1 MSHPSNKVT
10 FDNLEDIFSYHDEE
24 WKIEHYHAIRHFAKA
39 LAITILSHS
48 PDCAD
53 RTAALRK
60 LREVV
65 MTANAAV
72 ALSKERWYEKTVD
85 D

>member
-10 FDNLEDIFSYHDEE
+10 LENLIEIFTYHNEE
-24 WKIEHYHAIRHFAKA
+24 WKNKHYIAMRAAAHYFAE
-39 LAITILSHS
+39 IIILNT

-53 RTAALRK
+53 RSAALRK
-60 LREVV
+60 VRETV

-72 ALSKERWYEKTVD
+72 ALAKEPWE
-85 D
+85 

>member
-10 FDNLEDIFSYHDEE
+10 IEKLKEIFSYHNEE
-24 WKIEHYHAIRHFAKA
+24 WKNKHYNAIRTSAHH
-39 LAITILSHS
+39 LAEVIISNT

-53 RTAALRK
+53 RAEALRK
-60 LREVV
+60 LREAV

-72 ALSKERWYEKTVD
+72 ALAKEPWDET
-85 D
+85 

>member
-10 FDNLEDIFSYHDEE
+10 LENLTDIFSYHSEE
-24 WKIEHYHAIRHFAKA
+24 WKSNYYIAIRSTA
-39 LAITILSHS
+39 LHLAEIIILNT

-53 RTAALRK
+53 RSAALRK
-60 LREVV
+60 LRETV

-72 ALSKERWYEKTVD
+72 ALAKEPWE
-85 D
+85 

>member
-10 FDNLEDIFSYHDEE
+10 IENLKEIFTYHNEE
-24 WKIEHYHAIRHFAKA
+24 WKNTHYNCIRTTAQF
-39 LAITILSHS
+39 LGEIIILNT

-53 RTAALRK
+53 RSAALRK
-60 LREVV
+60 LREAV

>member
-10 FDNLEDIFSYHDEE
+10 FENLEDIFSYHNEE
-24 WKIEHYHAIRHFAKA
+24 WKIEHYQAIRQFAKA
-39 LAITILSHS
+39 FAIIILEHT

-53 RTAALRK
+53 RAAALRK
-60 LREVV
+60 LRECV

-72 ALSKERWYEKTVD
+72 ALQRDPW
-85 D
+85 

>member
-10 FDNLEDIFSYHDEE
+10 LENLKDIFTYHNEE
-24 WKIEHYHAIRHFAKA
+24 WKIKHYNAIRTTAHH
-39 LAITILSHS
+39 LAATIIYNT

-53 RTAALRK
+53 RSAALRK

-65 MTANAAV
+65 MTANAAI
-72 ALSKERWYEKTVD
+72 ALAKEPWE
-85 D
+85 